1 MSDSFH
7 RNVNLEKELNALQ
20 ARMDNKMNEL
30 QVSANDFIMFFFFIV
45 VYLFMYYSSGNQHY
59 IFHLIF
65 QSEKGLK

>member
-30 QVSANDFIMFFFFIV
+30 QVSANDFFMFFFLLLFTFSSITVVGSNIIFFI
-45 VYLFMYYSSGNQHY
+45 
-59 IFHLIF
+59 
-65 QSEKGLK
+65 

>member
-30 QVSANDFIMFFFFIV
+30 QVSANDFFMFFFFLLLLFTFSCVTV
-45 VYLFMYYSSGNQHY
+45 VGINI
-59 IFHLIF
+59 IFFI
-65 QSEKGLK
+65 